1 LGPVLAVQTKGPVL
15 PTTAKLVDCPLQIIV
30 LAGVILIES
39 VGEMDTVATAVT
51 VQAPVPDKTVYVV
64 FEVGET
70 VTLDA
75 LAGLAPALAVHV
87 NGPVPVD
94 VKVTLSPKQIVVL
107 EGEILIGA
115 TGAIDTVAKAVA
127 VQAPVPDNTV

>member
-1 LGPVLAVQTKGPVL
+1 
-15 PTTAKLVDCPLQIIV
+15 
-30 LAGVILIES
+30 
-39 VGEMDTVATAVT
+39 MDTVATVVT

-75 LAGLAPALAVHV
+75 LAGLAPALAVQV
-87 NGPVPVD
+87 KGPVPVD
-94 VKVTLSPKQIVVL
+94 VKLTLSPKQIVVFD
-107 EGEILIGA
+107 GVILIGV

-127 VQAPVPDNTV
+127 VQAPVPDSTV

>member
-1 LGPVLAVQTKGPVL
+1 
-15 PTTAKLVDCPLQIIV
+15 V
-30 LAGVILIES
+30 LAGVILIER
-39 VGEMDTVATAVT
+39 VGEIDTVATAVT
-51 VQAPVPDKTVYVV
+51 VHAPVPDKTVYVV

-70 VTLDA
+70 VTLPA

-107 EGEILIGA
+107 DGEILIGA

>member
-1 LGPVLAVQTKGPVL
+1 
-15 PTTAKLVDCPLQIIV
+15 
-30 LAGVILIES
+30 
-39 VGEMDTVATAVT
+39 MDTVATAVT

-75 LAGLAPALAVHV
+75 LAGLAPALAVQV
-87 NGPVPVD
+87 KGPVPVD
-94 VKVTLSPKQIVVL
+94 VKLTLSPKQIVVFD
-107 EGEILIGA
+107 GVILIGV

-127 VQAPVPDNTV
+127 VQAPVPDSTV